1 MHFRVAGKRANHEPI
16 GKLFFYKVIMAVMK
30 KPDYALNRQ
39 EFLSFLEKDAKLR
52 IDGFIEDAIEV
63 AEEVHHGVTRED
75 GVSLFLE
82 THTWPVAA
90 DVVKHYRSVN
100 RTITS
105 VEVASAILHDIL
117 EDNDRILDSNK
128 TKEYG
133 FEAYLSYRFGS
144 RVQDIATQ
152 LRIRPLENFA
162 GAGNEERELNRFREY
177 CDILISSEYDVK
189 TIKLADRLN
198 NMKFILDIAQM
209 NRQVIYDKIK
219 RYLREG
225 EDFYLAYTML
235 QPKLPRFYTS
245 IRSTYERLRSMYYEQ
260 TLTMPQSQ

>member
-1 MHFRVAGKRANHEPI
+1 MR
-16 GKLFFYKVIMAVMK
+16 
-30 KPDYALNRQ
+30 KPDYAINRQ
-39 EFLSFLEKDAKLR
+39 EFLSFLEKEAKLR
-52 IDGFIEDAIEV
+52 IDGFIEGAIEV

-75 GVSLFLE
+75 AVSLFLE
-82 THTWPVAA
+82 THTWPVAI

-117 EDNDRILDSNK
+117 EDNDRILDSHK
-128 TKEYG
+128 TNEYG
-133 FEAYLSYRFGS
+133 FGAYLSYRFGN

-152 LRIRPLENFA
+152 LKIRPLENFT
-162 GAGNEERELNRFREY
+162 GANNEERELNRFREY
-177 CDILISSEYDVK
+177 CAILISSEYDVK

-198 NMKFILDIAQM
+198 NMKFILGVAQL
-209 NRQVIYDKIK
+209 NKKVIYDKMK
-219 RYLREG
+219 RYMREG

-235 QPKLPRFYTS
+235 QPKLPCFYAN
-245 IRSTYERLRSMYYEQ
+245 IRSTYEKLRSIYFEQ